1 MAESFTDAPIR
12 AKGEPRA
19 VYQEPLEDSFKEG
32 DFASTPIGAG
42 KQETINDNGSR
53 DRRKYGDSVL
63 ERIAAIEKREAG
75 ETIED
80 KPAEAVTAAAPT
92 EDAGQATTPTSPKS
106 AETAPTEPPPPSPD
120 AEALKAERD
129 RYAKA
134 NEELVAELEALRKDK
149 PKPTKQPNKYVV
161 EAEEAYVEDQLT
173 AIRKL
178 IAAAHGIDD
187 LADKR
192 IDDEIRDLYTD
203 LTAHVVGVKP
213 EESHLAKR
221 EAARARQLL
230 AREKRER
237 KAEETTAAERAEADA
252 EAKKAESAATFIG
265 NRLSQPQSDG
275 KVLRDQFPLLHKFA
289 KRLDGMSPEALIWR
303 TIQQE
308 TKTGKLS
315 AKDDDG
321 LIAEAAKLVEAH
333 YHALADEFGK
343 AQPVPTQP
351 STAQPSQPTTTSAR
365 PEQRQQTAART
376 LTSADASV
384 APATPPAP
392 KTETPKDKPPS
403 FKNKKAHQEWALRHI
418 PK

>member
-1 MAESFTDAPIR
+1 MAESFTDAPIK
-12 AKGEPRA
+12 AKSEPARVA
-19 VYQEPLEDSFKEG
+19 FQEPIEESFKEG
-32 DFASTPIGAG
+32 DYASTPVGAG
-42 KQETINDNGSR
+42 KQEVISDNGSR
-53 DRRKYGDSVL
+53 DRRKYSEAIL
-63 ERIAAIEKREAG
+63 ERIANIEKRESG

-80 KPAEAVTAAAPT
+80 KPAESAAAPT
-92 EDAGQATTPTSPKS
+92 EDAGPATTPTSPT
-106 AETAPTEPPPPSPD
+106 AATAPTEPPPPLPPD
-120 AEALKAERD
+120 VEAVKAERD
-129 RYAKA
+129 RFAKA
-134 NEELVAELEALRKDK
+134 NEELLAEIEALRKDK
-149 PKPTKQPNKYVV
+149 PKPTKQPNKLVL
-161 EAEEAYVEDQLT
+161 EAEETYVEDQIT

-178 IAAAHGIDD
+178 IAAAHGYDD

-203 LTAHVVGVKP
+203 LTANVVGVKP

-237 KAEETTAAERAEADA
+237 KAEEESAADRAKADA
-252 EAKKAESAATFIG
+252 EAKQAETAATFIG

-275 KVLRDQFPLLHKFA
+275 KTLRDRFPLLTQFA
-289 KRLDGMSPEALIWR
+289 ERLDGMKPEALIWQ
-303 TIQQE
+303 TIQRE
-308 TKTGKLS
+308 TKTGKLA
-315 AKDDDG
+315 AKDDDA
-321 LIAEAAKLVEAH
+321 LITAAAEMMETR
-333 YHALADEFGK
+333 YQDLADKFGK
-343 AQPVPTQP
+343 AKPLPTQP
-351 STAQPSQPTTTSAR
+351 STAQPSPPTTTSAR

-403 FKNKKAHQEWALRHI
+403 FKNRKAHQEWALRHI